1 MLELSDSTF
10 QEYILNAKLPVLVDF
25 WAPWCGPC
33 KILGTIL
40 KKLDTLQDLQAKICK
55 VNVDENPE
63 LSTRFHI
70 RSIPAVLI
78 FKNSELVDEIIGLKP
93 EATYIQALED

>member
-78 FKNSELVDEIIGLKP
+78 FKNGELVDEIIGLKP